1 MFLTFKCMLRS
12 KTFFTLHKIQYAL
25 RKTMHISQG
34 IIKDERKSKYNQLNL
49 FRAKF
54 EIHAGIWIKSNKIRQ
69 AAGKARKSFRRTFV
83 ILTSSFFFFLKVAFW
98 LRKYPHTGV
107 EINHAC
113 HPHAAQQSD
122 PCFGVLWQQ
131 YGHVYPPCLVFSSEF
146 SLSTQNA
153 LNNQTL
159 QTILQSQALRDL
171 SFGMQERP
179 NMSQL
184 R

>member
-1 MFLTFKCMLRS
+1 MQEFELRRGRQPEKHAS
-12 KTFFTLHKIQYAL
+12 LSGIRLLSL
-25 RKTMHISQG
+25 RV
-34 IIKDERKSKYNQLNL
+34 
-49 FRAKF
+49 A
-54 EIHAGIWIKSNKIRQ
+54 
-69 AAGKARKSFRRTFV
+69 
-83 ILTSSFFFFLKVAFW
+83 FFFLKVASW

-122 PCFGVLWQQ
+122 PCFGVLWRQ

-171 SFGMQERP
+171 SFGTQERP